1 MGYGSA
7 NDRNLIMN
15 WPGGSQWT
23 HSCVGDVDNH
33 LETNNGFECLID
45 FCKHIDRLSNKS
57 PDSYNFLNIQ
67 YHCGNE
73 EPFRGKPF
81 RIMSIFEFDKDMLGE
96 HDGISKVSGMQLV
109 CARWGVI
116 EKDEVTR
123 HYNGVVVRIWDGED
137 VIEGIYHDLPEP
149 LGDLTIIDEVFGSLR
164 GPMAIG
170 TGAVKWW
177 ISELVP

>member
-7 NDRNLIMN
+7 NDRSHISADN
-15 WPGGSQWT
+15 
-23 HSCVGDVDNH
+23 VDNH
-33 LETNNGFECLID
+33 LEPNNGFECLID

-81 RIMSIFEFDKDMLGE
+81 RIMSIFEFDEDMLGE

-109 CARWGVI
+109 CARWGMI
-116 EKDEVTR
+116 EKNEVTR

-137 VIEGIYHDLPEP
+137 VIEGVYHDLPEP
-149 LGDLTIIDEVFGSLR
+149 LSNQADEVFGSLR
-164 GPMAIG
+164 GPMAVG
-170 TGAVKWW
+170 TKTVKWRV
-177 ISELVP
+177 SELVP